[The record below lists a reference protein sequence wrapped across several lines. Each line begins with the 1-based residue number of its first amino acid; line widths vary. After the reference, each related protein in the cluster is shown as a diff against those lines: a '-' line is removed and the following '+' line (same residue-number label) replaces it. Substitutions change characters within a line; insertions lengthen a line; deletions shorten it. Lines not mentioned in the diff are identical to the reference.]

1 MSGRSLHDD
10 PQECI
15 KTCDQKHQSAYSD
28 CKKSA
33 DAGKED
39 LYGLLGD
46 CLLLFLTEFSFNT
59 LKLSLL
65 YLTCNLLSSSS
76 CNRRLYLLNGTLV
89 RSGCIWIY
97 RSGLI
102 GILNDLDLIVGSK
115 PYSFP
120 VNRKYVFSGGSS
132 STFSIAFC
140 TICES

>member
-46 CLLLFLTEFSFNT
+46 CLLLFLTEFS
-59 LKLSLL
+59 LL
-65 YLTCNLLSSSS
+65 RFELL
-76 CNRRLYLLNGTLV
+76 L
-89 RSGCIWIY
+89 
-97 RSGLI
+97 
-102 GILNDLDLIVGSK
+102 LDLS
-115 PYSFP
+115 
-120 VNRKYVFSGGSS
+120 
-132 STFSIAFC
+132 
-140 TICES
+140 